1 MSKKQDPALFLILDT
16 ELPNHTVELAK
27 ADEIIKNLKVK
38 LKQLIITK
46 KLDGNT
52 HTLLYEEI
60 IRILDY
66 VGRLSIPLFE
76 IEEKMVEQYILKY
89 PKSPQLAK
97 KLCNDHYEQLHYPY
111 TILKNRCFK
120 LLEDLDNAFRK
131 HWKKNPPN
139 WNI

>member
-1 MSKKQDPALFLILDT
+1 MSKNQDPALFLILDT
-16 ELPNHTVELAK
+16 ELPDHTVELAK

-46 KLDGNT
+46 KLDGAT

-60 IRILDY
+60 VRILDY

-76 IEEKMVEQYILKY
+76 IEEKMEVQYVLRY
-89 PKSPQLAK
+89 PKSPKLAK
-97 KLCNDHYEQLHYPY
+97 KLCLDHYEQLHYPY

-120 LLEDLDNAFRK
+120 LLEDLDNEFK
-131 HWKKNPPN
+131 KKWKKNPPN